1 MGNEGRAARKE
12 KGRLAVVKNTA
23 GPRRAARCY
32 FDGDGSEYSWAEE
45 KKSNCRRLTLQRGGG
60 GCGGSGDGGCGALV
74 AAVARVCLRNC
85 EGKTKERCGTAGE
98 AIRNAIPIWGNN
110 FCSEV

>member
-12 KGRLAVVKNTA
+12 GLLAVVKNTA

-45 KKSNCRRLTLQRGGG
+45 KKSSCRRLTLQRGGG
-60 GCGGSGDGGCGALV
+60 CCGGGGDGGCGALV

-85 EGKTKERCGTAGE
+85 EGKRKERCGSTGQRE
-98 AIRNAIPIWGNN
+98 KQLEMQLGNN